1 MRNLTTLAAGN
12 SNARRGSN
20 AGIGYPL
27 ASPNQGRYKG
37 LISTPG
43 ITKFSSWK
51 RENEIPKVAFHE
63 WILQKMGEKTKDKVW
78 IKDVSNGRV
87 ESFGN
92 VQQSVNKIANGLE
105 KLGTYF
111 F

>member
-1 MRNLTTLAAGN
+1 MRNLTTPSLANA

-51 RENEIPKVAFHE
+51 RESEIPKLHFHE
-63 WILQKMGEKTKDKVW
+63 FILQKIREKPKDRVW
-78 IKDVSNGRV
+78 IKDCSNGRV
-87 ESFGN
+87 ETFGN
-92 VQQSVNKIANGLE
+92 VNNSVNKIANGLE
-105 KLGTYF
+105 KMGNF
-111 F
+111 